1 MGCLAKLI
9 AGLNI
14 QLRQEGL
21 THIGPLTAGGH
32 YVTAHQIEVHR
43 NKAPHRHAGSG
54 GYGVVEITCCRW
66 RRRHPEHPD
75 LVDRLTDTV
84 EVVAALLVGM
94 VIAGCTD
101 HRLFPGFGR
110 HQLAAQ
116 RNIGQHEVGSRQ
128 IAAAQVLVIVRLPGH
143 PFDIQLERFTGLL
156 EHRTTGIPCRTGPLG
171 RRDAEPDRA
180 ADEQIR
186 ARHHQTCRVAAAIVA
201 GIEPHLARIRVIH
214 ILQRGFAQ
222 LIEIEIHGGR
232 SPRRGG
238 NGRLINPYLAAKEIG
253 RRHVVITPERDSFS
267 LLLKTRHAQL
277 ARVVLP
283 DRRHHHLLWFVGQGI
298 QHIEQEAAVGKA
310 EGTGGGAQGTAA
322 RPAKRLAKR
331 LGGGNRTTHP
341 HPHGA
346 RQIVAQLQ
354 FGGAVAEIHGRCV
367 AAVAHPAVGY
377 PAIAAVFKRRQGGA
391 HRVREQLAAAGVGA
405 GPDDEGFRVAG
416 QGLAGVI
423 ELEVI
428 DLGAHRIE
436 VEGANPDVVD
446 LVGVDRIPGRAGQ

>member
-1 MGCLAKLI
+1 MQCS
-9 AGLNI
+9 
-14 QLRQEGL
+14 QEGL
-21 THIGPLTAGGH
+21 AHIGPLTAGGH

-75 LVDRLTDTV
+75 LVDRLTDAV
-84 EVVAALLVGM
+84 EVVAVLLVG
-94 VIAGCTD
+94 VVVAGRAD
-101 HRLFPGFGR
+101 HRLDPGFGR
-110 HQLAAQ
+110 HQLAAEG
-116 RNIGQHEVGSRQ
+116 NIGQREVGGCQ

-156 EHRTTGIPCRTGPLG
+156 EHRTTGIPCRASPLG

-186 ARHHQTCRVAAAIVA
+186 ARHHQPCRVAAAIVA

-214 ILQRGFAQ
+214 FLQRRLA
-222 LIEIEIHGGR
+222 LIIKVQVDDRARWRSHIGGV
-232 SPRRGG
+232 SG
-238 NGRLINPYLAAKEIG
+238 NRIAIYRDLAAKCIG
-253 RRHVVITPERDSFS
+253 IRSDISPPEAHRASAGKTGHT
-267 LLLKTRHAQL
+267 LLGHIVFLDGA
-277 ARVVLP
+277 
-283 DRRHHHLLWFVGQGI
+283 DHHILWLVGIGI
-298 QHIEQEAAVGKA
+298 QHIEHKAAVGKVQ
-310 EGTGGGAQGTAA
+310 GTGGGAQGTAA

-331 LGGGNRTTHP
+331 LGGGNRATHP

-354 FGGAVAEIHGRCV
+354 FGGAAAEIHCGCV
-367 AAVAHPAVGY
+367 AAVAHLAIGY
-377 PAIAAVFKRRQGGA
+377 PAVAAIFKRRQDGA
-391 HRVREQLAAAGVGA
+391 HRVREQLAATGVGA

-428 DLGAHRIE
+428 DLGAHRTG
-436 VEGANPDVVD
+436 VEGADTDVVD
-446 LVGVDRIPGRAGQ
+446 LVGVGRIPRRARQ